1 MLQLYSLL
9 LLFQLCYVESLPRPF
24 NHILGRIYNFVVTFI
39 IKNMFILTVQ
49 SQIKLSYPLAQ
60 A

>member
-9 LLFQLCYVESLPRPF
+9 LLFQLRYVESLPRPF
-24 NHILGRIYNFVVTFI
+24 NHILGRICNFVVTFI
-39 IKNMFILTVQ
+39 IKNMSILTVQ
-49 SQIKLSYPLAQ
+49 SQIKLSRPLAQ